1 MKVFS
6 CVLELPFCSDTDMA
20 VEEAPN
26 FFRFMAETDGIGNV
40 RAHTVEIHPGMKK
53 IMVKE
58 GGLVELSLD

>member
-1 MKVFS
+1 
-6 CVLELPFCSDTDMA
+6 MA

-58 GGLVELSLD
+58 GFLSARVNLSYEGIFPNNF

>member
-1 MKVFS
+1 
-6 CVLELPFCSDTDMA
+6 MA

-26 FFRFMAETDGIGNV
+26 FFRFMAETDRIGNV